1 MRSRGLRRLGATVVG
16 ACAVAGVVAA
26 GGGSAV
32 PPAELDLRGGGAW
45 VASSAVGQLTL
56 IDGGTAEVAARVA
69 VAGPGS
75 DLGSVQDGTVGYALD
90 RALGV
95 VRRVDPATFVA
106 APGVEVIEG
115 ARGELSAH
123 PSGDVVYV
131 VDHTRGRVGVA
142 DGQALSSL
150 RGAVQSLAEPVAS
163 SVVDGDGRLWVLG
176 RTSGDLTWFDGAER
190 ASRRAAVDDPA
201 TAELVVLDGA
211 AAVVERAGRLVR
223 SVDDSGGFRSEACLE
238 IDPLDRSVRVGGS
251 ERARRLYVVSGDD
264 GALRVSDL
272 GSGACGDVVIEVA
285 EP

>member
-1 MRSRGLRRLGATVVG
+1 MRSRGLRRLGATVAG

-69 VAGPGS
+69 VAEPGS

-142 DGQALSSL
+142 DGHALSSL

-190 ASRRAAVDDPA
+190 ASRRAA
-201 TAELVVLDGA
+201 
-211 AAVVERAGRLVR
+211 
-223 SVDDSGGFRSEACLE
+223 VDDSGGFRSEACLE